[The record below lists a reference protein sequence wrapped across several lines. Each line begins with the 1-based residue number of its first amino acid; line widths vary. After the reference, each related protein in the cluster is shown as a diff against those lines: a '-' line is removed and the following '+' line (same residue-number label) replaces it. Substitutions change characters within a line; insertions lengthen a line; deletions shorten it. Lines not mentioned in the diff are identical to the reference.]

1 MPPVTRS
8 EAKDPLSGL
17 MRKMSLMTK
26 PKTPRT
32 KKTVASDDMLANMLS
47 GLTLGKGM
55 KSKSKSKRRRGT
67 GFSRRKTHKPKSHTM
82 DTTGGRRR
90 RRRGRRHT
98 RRH

>member
-1 MPPVTRS
+1 MPTVTRS

-32 KKTVASDDMLANMLS
+32 KKTVAPDDMLANMLS

-55 KSKSKSKRRRGT
+55 KSKSRRKRGT